1 MIYSVGID
9 IIDTERISKALEKWG
24 KPFANKILGEEEYDM
39 YRQKL
44 NKVQFLSGRFAAKE
58 AVIKTL
64 GAFFERRINF
74 RDIQILNDLYGKP
87 YVHLEDSLRERVFEK
102 EIKVSITHER
112 KMAAAVAIITGD

>member
-1 MIYSVGID
+1 MLYSVGID
-9 IIDTERISKALEKWG
+9 LIDTERIGKALDKWG
-24 KPFANKILGEEEYDM
+24 NPFAQKILGGEEYEM
-39 YRQKL
+39 FL
-44 NKVQFLSGRFAAKE
+44 NKINKIQFLSGRFAAKE

-74 RDIQILNDLYGKP
+74 KDIQVLNDLYGKP
-87 YVHLEDSLRERVFEK
+87 YVHLDDNLRERVLDK

>member
-9 IIDTERISKALEKWG
+9 LIDTERIGKAIDKWG
-24 KPFANKILGEEEYDM
+24 ESFVKKILGEEEHEM
-39 YRQKL
+39 YLKKF

-74 RDIQILNDLYGKP
+74 RDIQVLNDLYGKP
-87 YVHLEDSLRERVFEK
+87 YVHLEDNLRERVLDK

>member
-9 IIDTERISKALEKWG
+9 LIDTERISRALDRWG
-24 KPFANKILGEEEYDM
+24 ESFATKILGEEEYEM
-39 YRQKL
+39 YQKKI

-64 GAFFERRINF
+64 GAFFERRISF
-74 RDIQILNDLYGKP
+74 RDIQVLNDLYGKP
-87 YVHLEDSLRERVFEK
+87 YVHLEDNLRERILDK

-112 KMAAAVAIITGD
+112 KMAAAVAVITGD

>member
-9 IIDTERISKALEKWG
+9 LIDTERIGRALEKWG
-24 KPFANKILGEEEYDM
+24 KPFAKKILGEEEYDM
-39 YRQKL
+39 YCQKF

-64 GAFFERRINF
+64 GAFFERRISF

-87 YVHLEDSLRERVFEK
+87 YVHLEDNLRERVIDK

-112 KMAAAVAIITGD
+112 KMAAAVAVITGD

>member
-9 IIDTERISKALEKWG
+9 IIDTERIGRALKKWG
-24 KPFANKILGEEEYDM
+24 KPFAKKILGEEEYDM
-39 YRQKL
+39 YRQKI

-64 GAFFERRINF
+64 GAFFDRRISF
-74 RDIQILNDLYGKP
+74 RDIQVLNDLYGKP
-87 YVHLEDSLRERVFEK
+87 YVHLEDNLRERVIDK

>member
-9 IIDTERISKALEKWG
+9 LIDTERIKKALDRWG
-24 KPFANKILGEEEYDM
+24 KPFARKILGEEEYDI
-39 YRQKL
+39 YRQRF

-64 GAFFERRINF
+64 GVFYDRRISF
-74 RDIQILNDLYGKP
+74 TDIQILNDLYGKP
-87 YVHLEDSLRERVFEK
+87 YVHLEDTLRERIIDK
-102 EIKVSITHER
+102 EVKVSITHER

>member
-9 IIDTERISKALEKWG
+9 LIDTERIGKALDRWG
-24 KPFANKILGEEEYDM
+24 ETFAKKILGEEEYEM
-39 YRQKL
+39 YLKKF

-64 GAFFERRINF
+64 GAFFERRISF
-74 RDIQILNDLYGKP
+74 RDIQVLNDLYGKP
-87 YVHLEDSLRERVFEK
+87 YVHLEDNLRERVLDK

>member
-9 IIDTERISKALEKWG
+9 LIDTERIGRALDKWG
-24 KPFANKILGEEEYDM
+24 ESFAKKILGIEEYEM
-39 YRQKL
+39 YMQKF

-74 RDIQILNDLYGKP
+74 KDIQVLNDLYGKP
-87 YVHLEDSLRERVFEK
+87 YVHLEDNLRERVLDK

>member
-9 IIDTERISKALEKWG
+9 LIDTERIRRALKRWG
-24 KPFANKILGEEEYDM
+24 KLFAEKILGEEEYVM
-39 YRQKL
+39 YGQKI

-87 YVHLEDSLRERVFEK
+87 YVHLEDDLRERVLDK

>member
-9 IIDTERISKALEKWG
+9 LIDTERIGSALEKWG
-24 KPFANKILGEEEYDM
+24 ESFAKKILGIEEFEM
-39 YRQKL
+39 YQQKF

-74 RDIQILNDLYGKP
+74 RDIQVLNDLYGKP
-87 YVHLEDSLRERVFEK
+87 YVHLEDNLRERVLDK

>member
-9 IIDTERISKALEKWG
+9 LIDTERIGRALDKWG
-24 KPFANKILGEEEYDM
+24 ESFAKKILGVEEYEM
-39 YRQKL
+39 YLKKF

-64 GAFFERRINF
+64 GAFFERRISF
-74 RDIQILNDLYGKP
+74 KDIQVLNDLYGKP
-87 YVHLEDSLRERVFEK
+87 YVHLEDNLRERVLDK

>member
-1 MIYSVGID
+1 MIYSLGID
-9 IIDTERISKALEKWG
+9 LIDTERIGKAMERWG
-24 KPFANKILGEEEYDM
+24 EPFAKKILGIEEIDM
-39 YRQKL
+39 YRQKY

-87 YVHLEDSLRERVFEK
+87 YVHLEDNLRERVIDK

-112 KMAAAVAIITGD
+112 KMAAAVALITGD

>member
-1 MIYSVGID
+1 M
-9 IIDTERISKALEKWG
+9 IDTERIGKAMERWG
-24 KPFANKILGEEEYDM
+24 EPFAKKILGIEEIDM
-39 YRQKL
+39 YRQKY

-87 YVHLEDSLRERVFEK
+87 YVHLEDNLRERVIDK

-112 KMAAAVAIITGD
+112 KMAAAVALITGD

>member
-9 IIDTERISKALEKWG
+9 LIDTERISKALDRWG
-24 KPFANKILGEEEYDM
+24 ETFAKKILGEEEYEM
-39 YRQKL
+39 YLKKF

-64 GAFFERRINF
+64 GAFFERRISF
-74 RDIQILNDLYGKP
+74 KDIQVLNDLYGKP
-87 YVHLEDSLRERVFEK
+87 YVHLEDNLRERVLDK